1 DIKPVVVDQLS
12 LPVVSLKKISLSTG
26 VLTELQNNCPH
37 IPLDGAPTTVGGSTM
52 PDPPVFE
59 GTVHTARHL
68 TPLNPPNPASKLL
81 TPLARCNSPLIPRF
95 KMVSN
100 SHTLP
105 ATRKRLS
112 PGTPLT
118 PEALVEWVNAK
129 KKPTVRSS
137 VKASITPVIHKGEPK
152 KKRRKKVV
160 RVVARMP
167 STSRRRDVNKPSKE
181 EQALSSRDDETFE
194 SDVSSSKQPDC
205 RSSEKISECSTLA
218 QQISVNIRN
227 KTDTHKLGVACRL
240 RKSIPVDM
248 DASPDVANSK
258 PVASHKTRTRTLN
271 GKSSTKP
278 SLGIKSA
285 GSPYLLHT
293 AGRVSEIRMLLMV
306 LTAAKHHCCY
316 TVDDD
321 GGYGFVVRFH
331 ERNMK
336 HHSLTPIGLTINRRW
351 SINLC
356 EFTIGLKP
364 SCELKGVI
372 FLSSL
377 PLFTLPGFY
386 WIIDDRS
393 VVSAL
398 VVVVQQDNFNG
409 PRTVRRFNSRIPQPI
424 CVDDVTSSTSSE
436 LSHQSVDH
444 DGQRQIVIAFTGL
457 RKDDETLLCTLVRSS
472 PLIGYKLLSS
482 RATAGTAHFPLDSI
496 SMKRCTHL
504 VTINPFR
511 RTVNLLRG
519 LLSGV
524 QIVSVDWLKNSAQQ
538 GLWLSEL
545 SYRMTRHFCTTR
557 TKWIQTAS
565 QSTTNFGLNVLSL
578 GICNEPLSPIERTCV
593 SAQNYSGLTSPS
605 GLPRSSR
612 VRLLPTLFQKV
623 GCIYVGHSSSPPRRD
638 IIDLLTLGG
647 ASTTNRKKVAN
658 IIIGERIPEV
668 ICVKPT
674 WVFGESDCAYIALCL
689 HARKGQIIRLHS
701 RPMGHNN
708 TINVPIFV
716 VLRSDTSSD
725 LQEWNIMEI
734 KLNRQLPLQGSHL
747 LIQANSSLF
756 CINSANTIVHRNFRL
771 SMKFRIRTIDTG
783 CIEHFANI
791 VHMVSTIT
799 KNAIFRLSKD
809 NLTFVVKE
817 RAVFGGVSA
826 WCELDHAALF
836 SERVCEG
843 LSADQDEILL
853 EVVLD
858 QLMHCLRMS
867 SGGTTSGTT
876 FATSTSAVVGGP
888 LTTGSLNPV
897 GYASFGPPTY
907 QTLPTVHGLK
917 IKLVRRKVPCLAI
930 ELEQAS
936 ITGRSRAVW
945 HFLPV
950 HVVPPRLWNEF
961 IEPLDPDFDVSIFFP
976 SVKILRPFVDRM
988 KRFAKFIL
996 ISANG
1001 AGELHLGVN
1010 VETLARVR
1018 LTFRGLRARSW
1029 LPEHQSRSTQGG
1041 DGDNTE
1047 EPRSAIWGGDGDDVT
1062 RGTFR
1067 DSRLEVPNHIDT
1079 TASDAADQRFVS
1091 ASLDIR
1097 RFAQLLS
1104 SPRVPLSCFVCT
1116 YEQRRV
1122 SNPKNRSAE
1131 TPFRCLAAV
1140 PTERNIIH
1148 EHLAQ
1153 FVLIFDN
1160 CKLKFNMPAVN
1171 L

>member
-1 DIKPVVVDQLS
+1 MLRDGDQSNILGGNLYFAQTYFLGVVAFVDVKSSLGNPALAISSRLKNLGAEVVHSLTSTVTHVIFRNGSELTKQWARKRRVRLVSPLWVKACCTHNVRVGEAAYACREDNSICLNDSSETSQPPKQADLALPPNNLVKRVRNSLKLPSLDIPKHVHQFFQRIERRKQQGPTGVDVFSSSESSGDEENSKTEVDPARFSLDRPTHRTEIKPVVGEQPP
-12 LPVVSLKKISLSTG
+12 LPLVSLKNISPSTG
-26 VLTELQNNCPH
+26 VLTEVQNNCPH
-37 IPLDGAPTTVGGSTM
+37 IPLDGGPTDGGTTI
-52 PDPPVFE
+52 PDLSVFE
-59 GTVHTARHL
+59 GTLHTARHL
-68 TPLNPPNPASKLL
+68 TPLNPLNPATKLL
-81 TPLARCNSPLIPRF
+81 TPVARCNNPFIPRF

-100 SHTLP
+100 NHTLP

-129 KKPTVRSS
+129 KKPTVWSNVEAS
-137 VKASITPVIHKGEPK
+137 VTPVIHKGEAK
-152 KKRRKKVV
+152 RKRRKKVI

-167 STSRRRDVNKPSKE
+167 STSRRRDVNKPNKE
-181 EQALSSRDDETFE
+181 EHSASTDDETLE
-194 SDVSSSKQPDC
+194 SDASSSKQPDY
-205 RSSEKISECSTLA
+205 RTSEKISERTKLA
-218 QQISVNIRN
+218 QRISINTRN
-227 KTDTHKLGVACRL
+227 KGDTHKLGVACRL
-240 RKSIPVDM
+240 RKSIPVDI
-248 DASPDVANSK
+248 DASPGGADSE
-258 PVASHKTRTRTLN
+258 PVASRKTHTRTLN
-271 GKSSTKP
+271 DKSSTKA
-278 SLGIKSA
+278 SFGIK
-285 GSPYLLHT
+285 P
-293 AGRVSEIRMLLMV
+293 
-306 LTAAKHHCCY
+306 LTS
-316 TVDDD
+316 
-321 GGYGFVVRFH
+321 
-331 ERNMK
+331 RN
-336 HHSLTPIGLTINRRW
+336 SLEDFKLRR
-351 SINLC
+351 
-356 EFTIGLKP
+356 
-364 SCELKGVI
+364 
-372 FLSSL
+372 
-377 PLFTLPGFY
+377 
-386 WIIDDRS
+386 
-393 VVSAL
+393 
-398 VVVVQQDNFNG
+398 
-409 PRTVRRFNSRIPQPI
+409 VRRACGASA
-424 CVDDVTSSTSSE
+424 SSE

-444 DGQRQIVIAFTGL
+444 HGQRQIVIAFTGL

-482 RATAGTAHFPLDSI
+482 RATAGIAHFPLDST

-504 VTINPFR
+504 VTIDPFR

-545 SYRMTRHFCTTR
+545 SYR
-557 TKWIQTAS
+557 
-565 QSTTNFGLNVLSL
+565 
-578 GICNEPLSPIERTCV
+578 
-593 SAQNYSGLTSPS
+593 PS

-612 VRLLPTLFQKV
+612 VRLLPNLFRKV
-623 GCIYVGHSSSPPRRD
+623 GCIYVGHLSNPPRRE

-658 IIIGERIPEV
+658 IIIGESIPEA

-674 WVFGESDCAYIALCL
+674 WVFVYC
-689 HARKGQIIRLHS
+689 
-701 RPMGHNN
+701 
-708 TINVPIFV
+708 PIVIVISCTLISKILIHHFYFVRFV
-716 VLRSDTSSD
+716 VACFLT
-725 LQEWNIMEI
+725 
-734 KLNRQLPLQGSHL
+734 K
-747 LIQANSSLF
+747 AF
-756 CINSANTIVHRNFRL
+756 CIKPANTVIHRNFRL

-791 VHMVSTIT
+791 VHMVSTLT
-799 KNAIFRLSKD
+799 KNAIFRLNKD
-809 NLTFVVKE
+809 NLTFVIKE

-858 QLMHCLRMS
+858 QLMHCLRMG

-888 LTTGSLNPV
+888 LTTGSVNQV
-897 GYASFGPPTY
+897 GYASFGPATH

-961 IEPLDPDFDVSIFFP
+961 IEPPDPDFDVSIFFP

-1029 LPEHQSRSTQGG
+1029 LPEHQSRSTQGA
-1041 DGDNTE
+1041 DGDNSE

-1067 DSRLEVPNHIDT
+1067 DSRLELPNDIDT

-1097 RFAQLLS
+1097 RFAQLTS
-1104 SPRVPLSCFVCT
+1104 SPRIPLSCFVC
-1116 YEQRRV
+1116 
-1122 SNPKNRSAE
+1122 
-1131 TPFRCLAAV
+1131 
-1140 PTERNIIH
+1140 NIIH
-1148 EHLAQ
+1148 DHLAQ
-1153 FVLIFDN
+1153 FVLLFDN